1 MITKLYKDENK
12 TEAFTFYKGQGLS
25 ADLLFLHTLLRI
37 GWERRLVRWLG
48 EVSNV
53 VERGW

>member
-12 TEAFTFYKGQGLS
+12 TKAFAFYKGQGLP
-25 ADLLFLHTLLRI
+25 ANLLFLHTLLRI

-48 EVSNV
+48 EVSNM
-53 VERGW
+53 VEQG